1 MILLYLLILVSIF
14 YLLAKICDEYFVK
27 SLDIFAKKLK
37 LSEDVAGATF
47 MAIGSSAPEFFTA
60 VIAIMKVG
68 SEQVGAGTIVGSAI
82 FNILVIVGASAVVA
96 TSFLSWKPVIRDMLF
111 YIAAIVVLLF
121 TFSDGRITFFE
132 SIIYLVSYA
141 IYILVLVN
149 WRRWSGMKEK
159 DDVMEM
165 VSDEIQHEEQVLK
178 KQKGILAFL
187 ENITSSVLSRIF
199 PDINKYPNKYVSVF
213 AISILGIIVLSWV
226 LVEVAVLLAHEL
238 GIPEVIIALT
248 ILAGGTS
255 IPDLLSSLI
264 VAKQGRG
271 DMAVSNA
278 VGSNIFDI
286 FICLGLPWMLY
297 IMVTGNTMVV
307 STENLMASI
316 FLLFFTVVSLL
327 FLLVWQKFK
336 IGPKAGYLLLFFY
349 AGYLLYSIYAA
360 YVPEAWSIGE
370 FFSMIGSYLQTAI

>member
-1 MILLYLLILVSIF
+1 MVIVYILILVLVF

-27 SLDIFAKKLK
+27 SLDLISKKMK

-60 VIAIMKVG
+60 LIAVTKVG
-68 SEQVGAGTIVGSAI
+68 SEQVASGTIVGSAI

-96 TSFLSWKPVIRDMLF
+96 TSYLSWKPVIRDLVF
-111 YIAAIVVLLF
+111 YVAAIIVLL
-121 TFSDGRITFFE
+121 ITFQDGVITMLEATF
-132 SIIYLVSYA
+132 YLLSYA
-141 IYILVLVN
+141 GYILLLAN
-149 WRRWSGMKEK
+149 WKRVARISEKE
-159 DDVMEM
+159 DIMEM
-165 VSDEIQHEEQVLK
+165 VSGEMVKEEKRVAKKHAVLAHIEN
-178 KQKGILAFL
+178 GINSILAK
-187 ENITSSVLSRIF
+187 SF
-199 PDINKYPNKYVSVF
+199 PNLDKHPQKYVTVF
-213 AISILGIIVLSWV
+213 AISILFIVALSWV
-226 LVEVAVLLAHEL
+226 LVEVAILLAHDL

-286 FICLGLPWMLY
+286 FVCLGLPWMLY
-297 IMVTGNTMVV
+297 ILFTGKSMVV

-316 FLLFFTVVSLL
+316 FLLFFTVISIL
-327 FLLVWQKFK
+327 FLLIWQKFK
-336 IGPKAGYLLLFFY
+336 LGPKSGYILLVLYGGYLV
-349 AGYLLYSIYAA
+349 YSIYSA
-360 YVPEAWSIGE
+360 YFPQA
-370 FFSMIGSYLQTAI
+370 

>member
-1 MILLYLLILVSIF
+1 MIFLYLIILVAVF

-60 VIAIMKVG
+60 LIAIMKVG
-68 SEQVGAGTIVGSAI
+68 SEQLGAGTIVGSAI

-111 YIAAIVVLLF
+111 YIAAIIVLLL
-121 TFSDGRITFFE
+121 TFGDGKITFFE
-132 SIIYLVSYA
+132 ALIYLAAYA
-141 IYILVLVN
+141 VYIILLAN
-149 WRRWSGMKEK
+149 WRKWSGIREK
-159 DDVMEM
+159 DDVMEI
-165 VSDEIQHEEQVLK
+165 VSDEMKDEENHMK
-178 KQKGILAFL
+178 KKRGLFAAL
-187 ENITSSVLSRIF
+187 ERMTSFVLSKIF
-199 PDINKYPNKYVSVF
+199 PDINQYPQKYVSVF
-213 AISILGIIVLSWV
+213 IISIISIIVLSWV

-286 FICLGLPWMLY
+286 FICLGLPWMIY
-297 IMVTGNTMVV
+297 ILFTGNAMTV
-307 STENLMASI
+307 STENLMSSI
-316 FLLFFTVVSLL
+316 FLLFFTVISLM
-327 FLLVWQKFK
+327 FLLIWQKFK
-336 IGPKAGYLLLFFY
+336 IGPKAGYILLFFY
-349 AGYLLYSIYAA
+349 GGYLLYSVYAA
-360 YVPEAWSIGE
+360 YVPEAWEIGD
-370 FFSMIGSYLQTAI
+370 FFSMVGMHLNGTI